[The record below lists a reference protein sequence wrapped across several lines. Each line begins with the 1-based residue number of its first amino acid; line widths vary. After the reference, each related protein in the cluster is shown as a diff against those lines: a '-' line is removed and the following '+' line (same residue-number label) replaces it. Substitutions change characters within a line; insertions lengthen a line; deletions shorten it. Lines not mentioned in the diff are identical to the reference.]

1 MSIKITMKKDCR
13 KFKAG
18 DVIEVPLKDRAVNFM
33 VGSNGC
39 GKSTFSHFIRATK
52 HSLKDYNKK
61 MYEGMTN
68 KDDSWFA
75 PDKGVFE
82 IDGLEGFDEVFVL
95 DAIDDDPFAFDRA
108 ISAMTFF
115 NSGAMDMT
123 NMSKGERASYLFVRF
138 LKNIERVLGVN
149 TKDAESLKNN
159 KKHSL
164 IILDEVDEGMSLDIQ
179 KTFYELMC
187 IFAQKLNATV
197 LCISH
202 NPMISMCCGTTDV
215 LVYDM
220 EKRDNVTLK
229 DYIHDKLGF
238 WVDID

>member
-1 MSIKITMKKDCR
+1 MKKDCR

-18 DVIEVPLKDRAVNFM
+18 DIIEVPLKDNSVNFM

-39 GKSTFSHFIRATK
+39 GKSTFSHFIRAAK
-52 HSLKDYNKK
+52 HSLKDYNKN

-68 KDDSWFA
+68 NDDKFFA
-75 PDKGVFE
+75 PNMGVCDIE
-82 IDGLEGFDEVFVL
+82 GLEGFDEVFVL
-95 DAIDDDPFAFDRA
+95 DAIDDDPLAFDRA
-108 ISAMTFF
+108 ISAMALV
-115 NSGAMDMT
+115 NSGGMEMS

-138 LKNIERVLGVN
+138 LKTIERVLGVN
-149 TKDAESLKNN
+149 TKDPESMKNN
-159 KKHSL
+159 TKRSL

-202 NPMISMCCGTTDV
+202 NPMIAICCGTTDV

-220 EKRDNVTLK
+220 ERKGEVPLK

-238 WVDID
+238 WVEID

>member
-18 DVIEVPLKDRAVNFM
+18 DIIEVPLKDNSINFM

-52 HSLKDYNKK
+52 HSLKEYNTK

-68 KDDSWFA
+68 EDDRCFA
-75 PDKGVFE
+75 PNMGVCDIE
-82 IDGLEGFDEVFVL
+82 GLECFDEVFVL
-95 DAIDDDPFAFDRA
+95 DAIDDDPRAFDRA
-108 ISAMTFF
+108 ISATAFVH
-115 NSGAMDMT
+115 SGGMEMGR
-123 NMSKGERASYLFVRF
+123 MSKGERASYLFVRF
-138 LKNIERVLGVN
+138 LKTIEHVLGVN
-149 TKDAESLKNN
+149 TKDPESIKNN
-159 KKHSL
+159 TKRSL
-164 IILDEVDEGMSLDIQ
+164 IILDEVDEGMSLDIL

-202 NPMISMCCGTTDV
+202 NHMIAMCCGTTDV

-220 EKRDNVTLK
+220 ERKGEVPLK